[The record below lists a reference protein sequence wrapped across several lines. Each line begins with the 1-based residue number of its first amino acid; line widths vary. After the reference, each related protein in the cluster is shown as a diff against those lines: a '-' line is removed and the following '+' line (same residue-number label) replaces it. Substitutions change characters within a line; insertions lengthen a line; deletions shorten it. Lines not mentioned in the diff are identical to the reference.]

1 MDHNVIHV
9 PAERDAGVFPVHPR
23 IEGIVGS
30 PRGVGGEGG
39 SAAPGHPAVRCEGGA
54 SLVCGCYT
62 ERGKACADTAICCP
76 KGWWVARGSASSSR
90 NCEALSTDADTLAD
104 RLVVALKLL

>member
-1 MDHNVIHV
+1 MDT
-9 PAERDAGVFPVHPR
+9 PYR
-23 IEGIVGS
+23 ILWDLRRYMITKKPWSQGISVTYFRRS
-30 PRGVGGEGG
+30 EPGGRSAYRPGG
-39 SAAPGHPAVRCEGGA
+39 VRCEGGA